1 MELFQGLAHI
11 AIQVKDLEVS
21 IAFYEKLG
29 GKLLDR
35 GAPHPGAALALVDFA
50 GVTLELI
57 QSPAATQRPDI
68 VDHFA
73 LAVSDVDAAMAFLRA
88 AGVDSFEAPEKNVMP
103 GLFGGMDN
111 CFFTGPDGERI
122 ELLRMHRQ

>member
-11 AIQVKDLEVS
+11 AIQVKDIEAS
-21 IAFYEKLG
+21 IAFYERLG
-29 GKLLDR
+29 GRLLDR
-35 GAPHPGAALALVDFA
+35 GAPHPSVALALVDFA

-57 QSPAATQRPDI
+57 QSPAAPQRPDV

-73 LAVSDVDAAMAFLRA
+73 LTVTDVDAAMVFLRG
-88 AGVDSFEAPEKNVMP
+88 AGVDSFEAPEKAVMP

-122 ELLRMHRQ
+122 ELLRMHR